1 MTNMMP
7 IAALAAPPVSPLMLS
22 DHLLRLAEEAD
33 GAGFRVAAE
42 HLLVLASQVL
52 DQPAMVQA

>member
-1 MTNMMP
+1 MTYMSH
-7 IAALAAPPVSPLMLS
+7 IAAFAPAPVSPLTLS

-42 HLLVLASQVL
+42 HLVVLASQVL
-52 DQPAMVQA
+52 DEPAALHI